1 MEALKKIRFF
11 KIAGCVSVYVLFV
24 FIMFN
29 INIQNNTLLV
39 LLSTFVGSVVVVAS
53 YHEYRGTPLHIPPK
67 NKSKAKS
74 SFIEPRVIVTPEPA
88 PAAKDQQAPAAAQC
102 DDGLPTF
109 ELAMFSPEVLKIVS
123 DLHVDDDVQ
132 DEIFN
137 ALKDIPPE
145 QRLKYIDDIFQAN
158 VDFNSAY

>member
-1 MEALKKIRFF
+1 MENLKKTKYF

-24 FIMFN
+24 VIMFN
-29 INIQNNTLLV
+29 INIQNNTALV

-53 YHEYRGTPLHIPPK
+53 YHEYRGTLIHVPSK
-67 NKSKAKS
+67 NKVKAKS
-74 SFIEPRVIVTPEPA
+74 SFIEPRADLA
-88 PAAKDQQAPAAAQC
+88 PGSAMEAKDQQATAEAQC

-109 ELAMFSPEVLKIVS
+109 DLAMFAPEVLKKVA
-123 DLHVDDDVQ
+123 DLHVDDEIQ

-145 QRLKYIDDIFQAN
+145 QRLKYVDDIFQVN
-158 VDFNSAY
+158 VEFDATY